1 MILSFIVKFF
11 INFTSWNTKENV
23 FLLNSL
29 LSSSLIFFTSIP
41 FIRILPAEDF
51 SIVEANFKRVLFPL
65 PEGPIMDINSPSFTD
80 KFIFFKAIFPFS
92 VPYIL

>member
-1 MILSFIVKFF
+1 MK
-11 INFTSWNTKENV
+11 
-23 FLLNSL
+23 
-29 LSSSLIFFTSIP
+29 
-41 FIRILPAEDF
+41 ILPAEGF

-65 PEGPIMDINSPSFTD
+65 PEGPIMATNPPSFTD